1 MTITRR
7 GLGAMGAG
15 LGLLPM
21 LPLTSRQ
28 AAAQSGVVTMV
39 PMPCLDRQGDLV
51 ALVLEGSGAP
61 AGAVTTFGQVFK
73 AGDLPR
79 GAGLAARLAD
89 GGALRVQ
96 ADVLSRHEDGSARF
110 ALLALAAPQIGRG
123 SRAGV
128 ILSRGPAAQARAFD
142 VTPLVARRGITVE
155 LNEQRVDLMALVS
168 EAMARRGAR
177 PFQSGPLAV
186 QMRVVTPLSVGEV
199 TSLRMVS
206 DVTLRADGDVT
217 LELWMR
223 NDGAMR
229 PGGGAVG
236 YRVRVLLDG
245 QEAMAAEI
253 PRQHQYTG
261 WGRLMHTGAPVPL
274 VRPDPTYLAEAGAV
288 PRYDLSTGVAAGLLG
303 DMARQIGSEEWAQP
317 LGSRGIAQQMG
328 RTGARPDIGPMTRS
342 QAVWLQTGDPRAAL
356 HAIGQAEAAG
366 SIPWHFW
373 DTEAARWMDTRRWPR
388 LWTDGRGGAPPGG
401 LAQRISGDTGWT
413 LASSH
418 QPDLSYLPWLLT
430 GRRAFLDELQAQA
443 CWCVLG
449 QWPATRGTAGRPGVA
464 EGVNLV
470 RGNQVRGAAWSL
482 RTLTGAGW
490 ASPDE
495 DPTTPWLRE
504 TAQANWTWVRQQIPR
519 WTQAQG
525 EAHGWIP
532 GEYGVRG
539 ALPPWQQDYFASAA
553 AAAARQ
559 GSPDARAVLRWMEN
573 FLAGRFL
580 AGRQGFPPNDGA
592 AYLLAMNADA
602 DARSPLKTWSAIAE
616 ATRSGSLSNGDGW
629 SKTQGDYAQLALQSL
644 AQVIDVTGSEDAAR
658 AYAWLSEAD
667 APFTRVDAYRR
678 DPILNIVP
686 RGQPRVPGQVA
697 RCR

>member
-1 MTITRR
+1 MSVTRR
-7 GLGAMGAG
+7 GLGALGAG
-15 LGLLPM
+15 LGLLPL
-21 LPLTSRQ
+21 LPRD
-28 AAAQSGVVTMV
+28 AAAQTAVVMME
-39 PMPCLDRQGDLV
+39 PLPCLDRQGDIV
-51 ALVLEGSGAP
+51 ALLLEGSGAP
-61 AGAVTTFGQVFK
+61 AGAVVTFGQVFK

-79 GAGLAARLAD
+79 GAGLVARLAD
-89 GGALRVQ
+89 GAGLPVQ

-110 ALLALAAPQIGRG
+110 AVLALAAPQVGRG

-128 ILSRGPAAQARAFD
+128 ILSRGRAAPARAFD
-142 VTPLVARRGITVE
+142 VTPLMARRSITIE
-155 LNEQRVDLMALVS
+155 LNGQAIDLMALLA
-168 EAMARRGAR
+168 EGLARRGAR

-186 QMRVVTPLSVGEV
+186 QMRVVTPVEVGGV

-206 DVTLRADGDVT
+206 DVTLRADGEVT

-253 PRQHQYTG
+253 PRHHQYTA

-274 VRPDPTYLAEAGAV
+274 VRPDPTYLAEAGAA
-288 PRYDLSTGVAAGLLG
+288 PRYDLTTGVAAGLLG
-303 DMARQIGSEEWAQP
+303 NMARQIGSEDWAQP
-317 LGSRGIAQQMG
+317 FNSRGVLRAMG
-328 RTGARPDIGPMTRS
+328 SGGGRPDIGPMTQS
-342 QAVWLQTGDPRAAL
+342 QAAWLITGDPRAAM

-366 SIPWHFW
+366 SIPWHYW
-373 DTEAARWMDTRRWPR
+373 DTEAGRWMDTRRWPR
-388 LWTDGRGGAPPGG
+388 LWTDPRGGPPPGG
-401 LAQRISGDTGWT
+401 LAQRISGDTGWS
-413 LASSH
+413 LAASH

-430 GRRAFLDELQAQA
+430 GRRAFLDGLQAQA
-443 CWCVLG
+443 CWCVIG
-449 QWPATRGTAGRPGVA
+449 RWPAPRGTAGRPGVA
-464 EGVNLV
+464 EGVNVV
-470 RGNQVRGAAWSL
+470 RGNQVRGSAWSL
-482 RTLTGAGW
+482 RTLTNAAW

-495 DPTTPWLRE
+495 DATTPWLRE
-504 TAQANWTWVRQQIPR
+504 TSQANWTWVRQQIPR

-592 AYLLAMNADA
+592 AYLLAVNADA
-602 DARSPLKTWSAIAE
+602 DARNPLNTWAAIGE
-616 ATRSGSLSNGDGW
+616 ATRSGNLSNGDGW

-667 APFTRVDAYRR
+667 APYTRDEDYRR
-678 DPILNIVP
+678 NPLFNIVP
-686 RGQPRVPGQVA
+686 RGQPRVPSRVM